1 MIMYAYIHNIS
12 IQVSRLLHPQLIYPQ
27 VRTSFRDF
35 IVKRIRDA
43 HLGVHPAP
51 RMFNTGVAEGSGDLQ
66 FCPFGVAGS
75 GKKCILPCS
84 LLRKVFR
91 DLRFYDSLD
100 LSSRGFFLF
109 RIHTP
114 EIALSAS
121 RF

>member
-100 LSSRGFFLF
+100 LSSRGFFF
-109 RIHTP
+109 IQNP
-114 EIALSAS
+114 YS
-121 RF
+121 